1 MVKKLKFLVFTTL
14 LASLFCCTAFAGTS
28 IQKGSLL
35 TGNVATGVVYDEPE
49 IDQTANPANSVGA
62 AQVFQVKSVRVYP
75 VYVKPEAP
83 ETYLYNKNIYAERT
97 IPGTNWGQNNFL
109 RLSPAGTQRLLH
121 SYDDIGYEVS
131 YWKMEMDCYVAN
143 FKRPARFQFK
153 SLDGSKTISEGAYNG
168 SKKFELVFPVQDTT
182 EQYGNGY
189 DGTFSYYSDTGKY
202 VSLMAGGY
210 VYLNATNPNTQ

>member
-1 MVKKLKFLVFTTL
+1 MAKKLKLFVLATL

-35 TGNVATGVVYDEPE
+35 TGNVAAGVVYDEPE
-49 IDQTANPANSVGA
+49 IDQTANPANTVGA

-83 ETYLYNKNIYAERT
+83 QDFCYDENIYAQRT

-121 SYDDIGYEVS
+121 SFDDIGYEVS

-143 FKRPARFQFK
+143 FKRPSWFNFK
-153 SLDGSKTISEGAYNG
+153 SLDGSETISQKAYNG
-168 SKKFELVFPVQDTT
+168 SKRFDLYFPALDTT

>member
-1 MVKKLKFLVFTTL
+1 MAKKLKLFVLTAL

-49 IDQTANPANSVGA
+49 IDQTANPANTVGA
-62 AQVFQVKSVRVYP
+62 AQIFQVKSVRVYP

-83 ETYLYNKNIYAERT
+83 ETFIYDKQIYAEHT
-97 IPGTNWGQNNFL
+97 ISGTNWGQNNFL

-121 SYDDIGYEVS
+121 SFDDIGYEVS
-131 YWKMEMDCYVAN
+131 YWRMEMDCYVAN
-143 FKRPARFQFK
+143 FKRPSWFNFK
-153 SLDGSKTISEGAYNG
+153 SLDGSKTISKRAYNG
-168 SKKFELVFPVQDTT
+168 SKTFDLTFPVQDTT

-189 DGTFSYYSDTGKY
+189 DGTFSYYSDTGQY

-210 VYLNATNPNTQ
+210 VYLNSTNPNTQ